1 MIPSTSLSSLL
12 DDVAVCAMAQLMH
25 VHEPDESSDGDN
37 ATDKWC
43 EDIARTSYYMA
54 AAMMDARL
62 SFHNML
68 FEGSKEE
75 KEVEA

>member
-12 DDVAVCAMAQLMH
+12 DDVAVCAMAQLIH
-25 VHEPDESSDGDN
+25 TYEPAEEGSEN

-54 AAMMDARL
+54 AAMMDARS
-62 SFHNML
+62 SFHTL
-68 FEGSKEE
+68 LLEGNNGEE
-75 KEVEA
+75 QVEA

>member
-12 DDVAVCAMAQLMH
+12 DDFAVCAMAQLIH

-43 EDIARTSYYMA
+43 KDIARTSYYMA
-54 AAMMDARL
+54 AVMMDARL
-62 SFHNML
+62 SFHNTL

>member
-1 MIPSTSLSSLL
+1 MIPSTSLSNLL

-25 VHEPDESSDGDN
+25 VHEPGESSGGDN

-54 AAMMDARL
+54 AAMMDARS